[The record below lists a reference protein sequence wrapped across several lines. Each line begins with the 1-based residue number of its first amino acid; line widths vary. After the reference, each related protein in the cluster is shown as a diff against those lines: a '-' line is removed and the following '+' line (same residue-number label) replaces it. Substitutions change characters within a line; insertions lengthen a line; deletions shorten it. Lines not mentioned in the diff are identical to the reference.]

1 VNPADIRVLST
12 HAVLDA
18 LNELGPKFERATGH
32 RLSIG
37 YDPAKAVKR
46 QIENGAAFDVAI
58 VTRPVF
64 DDLAAQ
70 GKILLETR
78 ADIGRWGLGV
88 AVRKGAP
95 KPDIATTEAFK
106 RALLATKSVVRS
118 TEGTSGIYFEKL
130 LDRLGIAEAMRD
142 KVKLG
147 PSGRVAELVARG
159 EADMAVQQIAE
170 LLPVTGA
177 QYVGPFPP
185 ELQLYSEFAAGVA
198 SASKHREA
206 AKAFIATLTT
216 PEAIAL
222 FTAAGL
228 EPILR

>member
-1 VNPADIRVLST
+1 VNTVEIRVLST
-12 HAVLDA
+12 HAALDV
-18 LNELGPKFERATGH
+18 LNELGPAFERAGGC

-70 GKILLETR
+70 GNILAETR
-78 ADIGRWGLGV
+78 SDIGRCGLGLS
-88 AVRKGAP
+88 VRKGAP
-95 KPDIATTEAFK
+95 KPDIGTTDAFK
-106 RALLATKSVVRS
+106 RALLAAKSVVRS
-118 TEGTSGIYFEKL
+118 TDGTSGIYFEKL
-130 LDRLGIAEAMRD
+130 LDRLGITEAMRD
-142 KVKLG
+142 KIVLG

-159 EADMAVQQIAE
+159 QAEMAIQQIPE

-185 ELQLYSEFAAGVA
+185 ELQLYSEFSAGVA
-198 SASKHREA
+198 SASKHRDD
-206 AKAFIATLTT
+206 AKAFIAALIT
-216 PEAIAL
+216 PAAVAL

-228 EPILR
+228 EPIRR

>member
-1 VNPADIRVLST
+1 VNTVEIRILST
-12 HAVLDA
+12 HAALDV
-18 LNELGPKFERATGH
+18 LNELGPKFERTTGY

-37 YDPAKAVKR
+37 YDPANAVKR
-46 QIENGAAFDVAI
+46 QIENGVAFDVAI

-70 GKILLETR
+70 GKILPETR
-78 ADIGRWGLGV
+78 GDIGRSGLGV
-88 AVRKGAP
+88 SVRKNAP
-95 KPDIATTEAFK
+95 KPDIDTTEAFK
-106 RALLATKSVVRS
+106 RALLAVKSVVRS

-130 LDRLGIAEAMRD
+130 LDRLGIAAAMRD
-142 KVKLG
+142 KIVLG
-147 PSGRVAELVARG
+147 PRGRVAELVARG
-159 EADMAVQQIAE
+159 EAEMAVQQIAE

-185 ELQLYSEFAAGVA
+185 ELQLYSEFSASVAA
-198 SASKHREA
+198 ASKHREA
-206 AKAFIATLTT
+206 SQAFIATLTT
-216 PEAIAL
+216 PAAVAL

>member
-78 ADIGRWGLGV
+78 ADIGSSGLGV
-88 AVRKGAP
+88 TVRKGAP

-106 RALLATKSVVRS
+106 RALLAAKSVVRS

-177 QYVGPFPP
+177 QYAGPFPP

>member
-1 VNPADIRVLST
+1 MNPADIRVLST
-12 HAVLDA
+12 HAAMGV

-46 QIENGAAFDVAI
+46 QVENGAAFDVAI

-78 ADIGRWGLGV
+78 ADIGRSGLGV

-118 TEGTSGIYFEKL
+118 TEGTSGIYFETL

-159 EADMAVQQIAE
+159 EADMAVQQIPE

-177 QYVGPFPP
+177 QYAGPFPP

>member
-1 VNPADIRVLST
+1 MNPADIRVLST
-12 HAVLDA
+12 HAVLDV
-18 LNELGPKFERATGH
+18 LNEIGPKFERATGN

-37 YDPAKAVKR
+37 YDPANAVKR

-64 DDLAAQ
+64 DDLATQ
-70 GKILLETR
+70 GKILPETR
-78 ADIGRWGLGV
+78 ADIGRSGLGV

-106 RALLATKSVVRS
+106 RALLAAKSVVRS

-177 QYVGPFPP
+177 QYAGPFPP

-206 AKAFIATLTT
+206 AMAFIATLTT
-216 PEAIAL
+216 PSAVAL
-222 FTAAGL
+222 FTAARL

>member
-1 VNPADIRVLST
+1 MNTIEIRVLST
-12 HAVLDA
+12 HAALDV
-18 LNELGPKFERATGH
+18 LNELGPKFERTTGH
-32 RLSIG
+32 RLSFG

-64 DDLAAQ
+64 DALAEQ
-70 GKILLETR
+70 RHILSDTR
-78 ADIGRWGLGV
+78 ADIGRSGLGV

-95 KPDIATTEAFK
+95 KPDIGTTGAFK
-106 RALLATKSVVRS
+106 RALLSANTVVRS
-118 TEGTSGIYFEKL
+118 TEGTSGIYFETL

-142 KVKLG
+142 KIKLG

-170 LLPVTGA
+170 LLPVAGA

-185 ELQLYSEFAAGVA
+185 ELQLYSEFSAGVA
-198 SASKHREA
+198 SASKHRET
-206 AKAFIATLTT
+206 AKAFVATLTT
-216 PEAIAL
+216 PAAVAL
-222 FTAAGL
+222 FSAAGL